1 MKSQPAVTSRLHGMF
16 IRATS
21 HNMMTLYTNFDIN
34 KYLCNQYQTQ
44 NHYNISILI
53 TVSSISAQWWA
64 YQYRTGAHNKI
75 SKSPLNNMAKSV
87 LTFVSMK

>member
-1 MKSQPAVTSRLHGMF
+1 MIWHQTKEGVMKSQPAVTSRLHGMF

-44 NHYNISILI
+44 NH
-53 TVSSISAQWWA
+53 
-64 YQYRTGAHNKI
+64 
-75 SKSPLNNMAKSV
+75 
-87 LTFVSMK
+87 